1 MVTTELRTKQ
11 NIKAKK
17 KKPVIRF
24 TQLIITTLC
33 HALIYSSWNTVKAN
47 KSILEDCWTTVIL
60 LYLSSKWIVILY
72 ESY

>member
-17 KKPVIRF
+17 KKNAWRIFITVIRF
-24 TQLIITTLC
+24 TQLIITTLF

-47 KSILEDCWTTVIL
+47 KSILEDC
-60 LYLSSKWIVILY
+60 
-72 ESY
+72 

>member
-11 NIKAKK
+11 NIKAKKKK

-47 KSILEDCWTTVIL
+47 QSILEDC
-60 LYLSSKWIVILY
+60 
-72 ESY
+72 

>member
-11 NIKAKK
+11 NIKAKKKNKK

-47 KSILEDCWTTVIL
+47 KSILEDC
-60 LYLSSKWIVILY
+60 
-72 ESY
+72 

>member
-11 NIKAKK
+11 NIKAKKKTKK

-47 KSILEDCWTTVIL
+47 KSILEDC
-60 LYLSSKWIVILY
+60 
-72 ESY
+72 

>member
-17 KKPVIRF
+17 KQKPVIRF

-47 KSILEDCWTTVIL
+47 KSILEDC
-60 LYLSSKWIVILY
+60 
-72 ESY
+72 

>member
-47 KSILEDCWTTVIL
+47 KSILEDC
-60 LYLSSKWIVILY
+60 
-72 ESY
+72 